1 MLVVKVGGGDLD
13 LSAIARDLASL
24 DRPFVLLHGANR
36 LRDELANALGR
47 PPQVVESMSGFTS
60 VLTDDDAIDVLMAAY
75 SGIRNKRLVEA
86 LRKEGVNALG
96 LSGLDGGLVTGE
108 RTRGIRVQRD
118 GRRLLL
124 RDESGKPRAVN
135 TALLHDLLA
144 SGYVPVITV
153 PMAGEDGS
161 ALNTENDDVL
171 SLIAADLNA
180 TEVVSLI
187 EAPGL
192 LADRDD
198 PTSLVTSVLSED
210 LPAWEGR
217 VEGRMRRKIKALG
230 SLFDRA
236 AGHGPRF
243 HLSDGRVARPISSAL
258 AGAGTLITSQGGAQG
273 LPGAAGMDLERRDR
287 SGTLTTEVLVDPIIG
302 QGDPRPPAEASS
314 STDILARQA
323 VHELDVY
330 GKRGLA
336 LVWGEGARVRDAEQ
350 REYIDCI
357 GGHGAL
363 ALGHRHPAQVAALR
377 NQADQIWF
385 VPGSFGSP
393 SRADFLDR
401 LHSVLPAELNQTF
414 LSNSGTEAVEAAM
427 KIARAHT
434 GRSDFVTAIR
444 GFHGRTLGALALTFE
459 PHYREPFEP
468 LLQGVRRVPFNRAEA
483 LAEAIDEGV
492 AAVVLEP
499 VQGEGGVHEA
509 DPNFLRAAREGCD
522 RTGALLVFDEVQTG
536 FGRTGSMFAFERHG
550 VVPDILCLA
559 KSIAGGLPL
568 GATVVRKG
576 ITLPPGT
583 HGSTFGGNPIA
594 TAVAAATLEVL
605 ADSDLV
611 AQANVKG
618 LRFAEQLRAVGPEI
632 IREVRQVG
640 LMIGIQLRGRVRPYL
655 SALQDRGVL
664 ALSAGPSVLR
674 LLPPLVITDA
684 EMDEVAKVV
693 LEVLNT
699 PPSLDSGDEL

>member
-36 LRDELANALGR
+36 LRDELATALGR
-47 PPQVVESMSGFTS
+47 PPQVIESMSGFTS

-108 RTRGIRVQRD
+108 RTRGIRVERD

-135 TALLHDLLA
+135 TTLLHDLLA
-144 SGYVPVITV
+144 SGYAPVITV
-153 PMAGEDGS
+153 PIAGEDGS

-171 SLIAADLNA
+171 SLIAAELNA

-198 PTSLVTSVLSED
+198 PTSLVASVHAED

-217 VEGRMRRKIKALG
+217 VEGRMRRKIKALR
-230 SLFDRA
+230 SLFDRVVDD
-236 AGHGPRF
+236 GPRF
-243 HLSDGRVARPISSAL
+243 HLSDGRIERPISSAL
-258 AGAGTLITSQGGAQG
+258 AGAGTLISSQRGDEG
-273 LPGAAGMDLERRDR
+273 LPWGKGRDVERDD
-287 SGTLTTEVLVDPIIG
+287 SNGTLTAEASVDPITG
-302 QGDPRPPAEASS
+302 RHDPTTRAEASS
-314 STDILARQA
+314 SADILARQA
-323 VHELDVY
+323 AHELDVY

-377 NQADQIWF
+377 DQADQIWF

-393 SRADFLDR
+393 TRADFLDR
-401 LHSVLPAELNQTF
+401 LHSVLPATLNQTF
-414 LSNSGTEAVEAAM
+414 LSNSGTEAVETAM

-434 GRSDFVTAIR
+434 GRSDFVAAIR

-459 PHYREPFEP
+459 PHYRKPFEP
-468 LLQGVRRVPFNRAEA
+468 LFQGVRRVPFNRVEA
-483 LAEAIDEGV
+483 LAEAIDEGA

-509 DPNFLRAAREGCD
+509 DPNFLQAAREGCD

-550 VVPDILCLA
+550 IVPDVLCLA

-568 GATVVRKG
+568 GATVVREG
-576 ITLPPGT
+576 ITLPSGT

-605 ADSDLV
+605 IDSDLV

-618 LRFAEQLRAVGPEI
+618 QRFADQLRAAGPEVV
-632 IREVRQVG
+632 REVRQIG
-640 LMIGIQLRGRVRPYL
+640 LMIGVQLRGRVRPYL
-655 SALQDRGVL
+655 SLLQERGVL
-664 ALSAGPSVLR
+664 ALSAGASVLR
-674 LLPPLVITDA
+674 LLPPLVIT
-684 EMDEVAKVV
+684 EEEIDEVARLVA
-693 LEVLNT
+693 EVLNT
-699 PPSLDSGDEL
+699 PVEVGGSNE